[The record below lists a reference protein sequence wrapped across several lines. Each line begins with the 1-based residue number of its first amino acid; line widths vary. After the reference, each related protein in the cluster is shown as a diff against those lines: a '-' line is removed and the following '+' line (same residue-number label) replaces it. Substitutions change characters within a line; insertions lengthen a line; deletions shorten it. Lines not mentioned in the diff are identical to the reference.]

1 MFRSQ
6 GVAPGFYVELALYIS
21 ASWSSPR
28 IGNSWS
34 DDIFKKSVLVN
45 TWYMTR
51 LIAIRIA
58 IRKNSYPWN
67 FKGRNLT
74 SLYFILMWVR

>member
-21 ASWSSPR
+21 ASRSSPR

-45 TWYMTR
+45 T
-51 LIAIRIA
+51 
-58 IRKNSYPWN
+58 
-67 FKGRNLT
+67 
-74 SLYFILMWVR
+74 